1 MGDLI
6 LNEMHRNAIFVFF
19 LMPGRSRIIFLWQ
32 FLLKNF
38 RQSIETNLTNWTNHS
53 LNPSGAQLW
62 GLLDANFT
70 SMIFPSKSP
79 SSKISPVG
87 SAQEEEKE
95 SGSAARR
102 HATGRI
108 PHVILHGFLGKNNDV
123 TVLQFLCWGKIF
135 RYRRSDP
142 WCHDRYVPSADRRT
156 GAAFHPT
163 ASAPRATGAPPEQRS
178 DLLRW
183 IVKMAGEW
191 RRVRLNFMTSSVKL
205 DIQQYGYLPV
215 CFSFF
220 FDTFC
225 LTDSWSLFV
234 LKSCWQR
241 WVPHVLF
248 RILGFLLGD
257 AFWLGVGFPTLS
269 IWILPNSQD
278 CRVMSGS
285 GATSFESL
293 ALARAFEYSYSVSL
307 WLLDI
312 VWKNLIVTRASF
324 C

>member
-1 MGDLI
+1 MRLAGRQFYFHDFPI
-6 LNEMHRNAIFVFF
+6 QITEFEDF
-19 LMPGRSRIIFLWQ
+19 PGRKRPRRRKRKW
-32 FLLKNF
+32 
-38 RQSIETNLTNWTNHS
+38 RR
-53 LNPSGAQLW
+53 
-62 GLLDANFT
+62 
-70 SMIFPSKSP
+70 
-79 SSKISPVG
+79 G
-87 SAQEEEKE
+87 SATCHWEDPSREDP
-95 SGSAARR
+95 S
-102 HATGRI
+102 
-108 PHVILHGFLGKNNDV
+108 GFLGKNNDV

-220 FDTFC
+220 
-225 LTDSWSLFV
+225 SLIRFV
-234 LKSCWQR
+234 W
-241 WVPHVLF
+241 
-248 RILGFLLGD
+248 RILDHYLCSNRAGKDESHMCCFAFLDFFLAIPFGWVLD
-257 AFWLGVGFPTLS
+257 F
-269 IWILPNSQD
+269 LPWA
-278 CRVMSGS
+278 SGS
-285 GATSFESL
+285 SRIRKILGLCQVAVL
-293 ALARAFEYSYSVSL
+293 HPLSL
-307 WLLDI
+307 WHWRVLHI